1 MDKYKHAFHIVFSI
15 GERLIE
21 QKARG
26 GYYTLGDEYGLTYI
40 LIKFQ
45 FTTKIMEMIIT
56 KKPRASFFIDSW
68 LFILLFTFLAVT
80 SNQV

>member
-26 GYYTLGDEYGLTYI
+26 GYYILGDEYGLTYI

-45 FTTKIMEMIIT
+45 FTTKIIEMMIT
-56 KKPRASFFIDSW
+56 KKAKSKFVYRLLAFYIT
-68 LFILLFTFLAVT
+68 LYIL
-80 SNQV
+80 SGY